1 MRKLKSDVSF
11 RANAG
16 ARGARGSHKPLTAE
30 ARSGPAR
37 ARPSRK
43 SNELRLVRAKKRLP
57 RFDHLLRGLR
67 LVGVG
72 GDQLAH
78 RIPPRVG
85 ALLLILCAR
94 LARCA
99 ALGPPLLAQTS

>member
-16 ARGARGSHKPLTAE
+16 ARGARGSHTPLTAE
-30 ARSGPAR
+30 ARPGPAR
-37 ARPSRK
+37 ARPSRT

-67 LVGVG
+67 LVGVS
-72 GDQLAH
+72 GDQLAQ
-78 RIPPRVG
+78 RSPPV
-85 ALLLILCAR
+85 
-94 LARCA
+94 LARCCSYSARGWLA
-99 ALGPPLLAQTS
+99 ALRGPPLLAQTS